1 MAHFAELDENNNVLR
16 VCVVDN
22 NIETSDGPL
31 GENDMHVDGET
42 WCTEF
47 FGGTWKQTSYTNS
60 FRKQFAGHNMYYD
73 NTKDKFMLKL
83 MYSNK
88 NDYITDKGF
97 TSTSLNPQTGFKFS
111 GDECCFFRIK
121 IPKGSSCFIYPTGFN
136 KGWFDIESELLLA
149 PSKFKIIP

>member
-16 VCVVDN
+16 VCVVDD

-60 FRKQFAGHNMYYD
+60 FRKHFASHNMYYD
-73 NTKDKFMLKL
+73 NTKDKFMVKQPYASWSLD
-83 MYSNK
+83 SN
-88 NDYITDKGF
+88 DDWQAPIPHPTTDTIGEWPIFAVWWEEGQKWLGNWMNP
-97 TSTSLNPQTGFKFS
+97 TEEGGISLGWMW
-111 GDECCFFRIK
+111 DEVNLQW
-121 IPKGSSCFIYPTGFN
+121 TQ
-136 KGWFDIESELLLA
+136 EEE
-149 PSKFKIIP
+149 

>member
-16 VCVVDN
+16 VCVVDD

-60 FRKQFAGHNMYYD
+60 FRKHFASHNLYYD
-73 NTKDKFMLKL
+73 NTKDKFMVKQPYASWSLD
-83 MYSNK
+83 SNDDWQAPIPLPTEK
-88 NDYITDKGF
+88 TMGEWDIFAVWWEEGQKWQGQWM
-97 TSTSLNPQTGFKFS
+97 NPTVEG
-111 GDECCFFRIK
+111 GVDLGYLWDEVNLQW
-121 IPKGSSCFIYPTGFN
+121 TQ
-136 KGWFDIESELLLA
+136 EEE
-149 PSKFKIIP
+149 

>member
-16 VCVVDN
+16 VCVVDD

-60 FRKQFAGHNMYYD
+60 FRKHFASHNLYYD
-73 NTKDKFMLKL
+73 NTKDKFMVKQPYASWSLD
-83 MYSNK
+83 SNDDWQAPIPLPTEDTMGEWPIFAVWWEEGQK
-88 NDYITDKGF
+88 WLGHWI
-97 TSTSLNPQTGFKFS
+97 NPAAG
-111 GDECCFFRIK
+111 GDEF
-121 IPKGSSCFIYPTGFN
+121 
-136 KGWFDIESELLLA
+136 GWIWDEVNLQWEREEE
-149 PSKFKIIP
+149 

>member
-16 VCVVDN
+16 VCVVDD

-60 FRKQFAGHNMYYD
+60 FRKHFASHNLYYD
-73 NTKDKFMLKL
+73 NTKDKFMVKQPYASWSLD
-83 MYSNK
+83 SNDDWQAPIPLPTEDTMGEWPIFAVWWEEGQK
-88 NDYITDKGF
+88 WLGHWM
-97 TSTSLNPQTGFKFS
+97 NPTAD
-111 GDECCFFRIK
+111 GDEL
-121 IPKGSSCFIYPTGFN
+121 
-136 KGWFDIESELLLA
+136 GWIWDEVNLQWEREEE
-149 PSKFKIIP
+149 

>member
-16 VCVVDN
+16 VCVVDD

-60 FRKQFAGHNMYYD
+60 FRKHFAGHNIYYD
-73 NTKDKFMLKL
+73 NTKDKFMVKQPYASWSLD
-83 MYSNK
+83 SNDDWQAPIPHPTTDTIGEWPIFAIWYEEDQK
-88 NDYITDKGF
+88 WLGHWMNPTVEESISLGYIW
-97 TSTSLNPQTGFKFS
+97 
-111 GDECCFFRIK
+111 DEVNLQW
-121 IPKGSSCFIYPTGFN
+121 TQ
-136 KGWFDIESELLLA
+136 EEE
-149 PSKFKIIP
+149 